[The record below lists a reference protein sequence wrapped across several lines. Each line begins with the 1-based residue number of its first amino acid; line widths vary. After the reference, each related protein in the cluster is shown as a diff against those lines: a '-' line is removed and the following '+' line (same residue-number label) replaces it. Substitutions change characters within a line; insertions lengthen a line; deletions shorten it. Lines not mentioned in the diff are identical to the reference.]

1 MERFIRKRDGS
12 IVPYDRARIIRAVS
26 NAMNAV
32 GCKGEA
38 DEIAKYVEILLH
50 RWFFRKGSIPHV
62 EEIQDI
68 VERTLMEKGYP
79 EVAKAYILY
88 RQKRKEARDIKST
101 VEEAEN
107 LIEQYIARSDWR
119 VKENSNMNFSLQ
131 GMNFYIS
138 SSITARYWLNRI
150 YTEDIKRAHD
160 DGDFHIHDLGL
171 LSVYTY
177 YGKEVV
183 IVKDSEGI
191 KLISFEDLYNSCNTQ
206 EKLLNERDGAY
217 AKYPVDIYVLDKD
230 GWTKVKRIVKKKKDR
245 YMRFLKNRGGRSVI
259 VTDNHPIITRNGERM
274 AKDVQ
279 IQKDETF
286 TVDIPALLKDENL
299 FEEKEIDLLQ
309 EIKKYNFEEEI
320 REKIYFNGF
329 HISEI
334 ENTSEDGYIHTLT
347 QSFPGKIPLTEELGY
362 LIGFILAEGY
372 LSYDEKAP
380 RTVTVSQK
388 ERDILAKIN
397 KTLVKLGI
405 PGCINRREDH
415 NVYELVVKNVFFRFL
430 LEKVFGIRPGARHK
444 TLPVRILHYDKE
456 FIKGLIAG
464 FIDGDGSI
472 SSSKTTIDV
481 RISSRALLEQ
491 MAYLMTFLG
500 ITPRDRNL
508 EGAGTIRFYKGRE
521 IHQNFPLYGLSFR
534 KTDVELPS
542 QIFQK
547 AERSSKAWHDEDRNA
562 WHIVLN
568 NEKTEIPDDV
578 IYDITTESTTLI
590 VNGMWNHNCV
600 GWDLEALLRRGFGGV
615 AGKIESRPPKHL
627 RTALG
632 QMVNFFYTLQG
643 EAAGAQAFS
652 NFTTYLAPFIRYDG
666 LDRRGVRQALQ
677 EFLFNVNVAT
687 RSGFQTPFTNITMDL
702 EPPENLKNKNVIIG
716 GKEKGETY
724 GEFHEEMDLLNDVF
738 AEVMMEGD
746 AKQRIFTFP
755 IPTYN
760 ITKDFDWKNEKLKS
774 LWEMTAKFGIPYFAN
789 FVHSDMKPEDARS
802 MCCRLRLDNRELRK
816 RGGGLFGASPMTGSI
831 GVVTINMP
839 RIGYL
844 SRSEDEFLSRL
855 ERLMILAKNSLEMKR
870 KVLEDLTEKGLYPY
884 SRVYLSEVKKA
895 TGSYWTNHFSTI
907 GLVGMN
913 EACMNFLGVPITTK
927 EGKEWAIK
935 ILNFMREKL
944 ADFQEET
951 GNLYN
956 LEATPA
962 EGTSYRL
969 AKKDKERFASIFTQ
983 GDSDTPY
990 YTNSVHPPVY
1000 EFDDIYSLL
1009 EHQDDLQVLF
1019 TGGTVVH
1026 LFLGEPVNDWRI
1038 VRELVRRI
1046 VERFRLPYFS
1056 ITPTFSIC
1064 PVHGYIPGEHHICPY
1079 PHTKEELER
1088 FGVITELTEEEL
1100 SRLPENAY
1108 IKPEGTGGTSLFL
1121 DLGNKK
1127 QEDL

>member
-12 IVPYDRARIIRAVS
+12 IVPYDRTRIIKAVS

-79 EVAKAYILY
+79 DVAKAYILY

-171 LSVYTY
+171 LSVYC
-177 YGKEVV
+177 
-183 IVKDSEGI
+183 
-191 KLISFEDLYNSCNTQ
+191 L
-206 EKLLNERDGAY
+206 
-217 AKYPVDIYVLDKD
+217 
-230 GWTKVKRIVKKKKDR
+230 
-245 YMRFLKNRGGRSVI
+245 
-259 VTDNHPIITRNGERM
+259 
-274 AKDVQ
+274 
-279 IQKDETF
+279 
-286 TVDIPALLKDENL
+286 
-299 FEEKEIDLLQ
+299 
-309 EIKKYNFEEEI
+309 
-320 REKIYFNGF
+320 
-329 HISEI
+329 
-334 ENTSEDGYIHTLT
+334 
-347 QSFPGKIPLTEELGY
+347 
-362 LIGFILAEGY
+362 
-372 LSYDEKAP
+372 
-380 RTVTVSQK
+380 
-388 ERDILAKIN
+388 
-397 KTLVKLGI
+397 
-405 PGCINRREDH
+405 
-415 NVYELVVKNVFFRFL
+415 
-430 LEKVFGIRPGARHK
+430 
-444 TLPVRILHYDKE
+444 
-456 FIKGLIAG
+456 
-464 FIDGDGSI
+464 
-472 SSSKTTIDV
+472 
-481 RISSRALLEQ
+481 
-491 MAYLMTFLG
+491 
-500 ITPRDRNL
+500 
-508 EGAGTIRFYKGRE
+508 
-521 IHQNFPLYGLSFR
+521 
-534 KTDVELPS
+534 
-542 QIFQK
+542 
-547 AERSSKAWHDEDRNA
+547 
-562 WHIVLN
+562 
-568 NEKTEIPDDV
+568 
-578 IYDITTESTTLI
+578 
-590 VNGMWNHNCV
+590 
-600 GWDLEALLRRGFGGV
+600 GWDLEALLRNGFGGV
-615 AGKIESRPPKHL
+615 AGKIESRPPRHL

-702 EPPENLKNKNVIIG
+702 EPPENLRNKNVIIG
-716 GKEKGETY
+716 GEEKNETY

-760 ITKDFDWKNEKLKS
+760 ITADFDWENEKLRS

-844 SRSEDEFLSRL
+844 SRSEDEFFSRL

-969 AKKDKERFASIFTQ
+969 AKKDRERFASIFTQ
-983 GDSDTPY
+983 GDSETPY

-1026 LFLGEPVNDWRI
+1026 LFLGEPVHDWRI
-1038 VRELVRRI
+1038 IRELVRRI

-1088 FGVITELTEEEL
+1088 FGVVTELTEEEL
-1100 SRLPENAY
+1100 SRLSENAY
-1108 IKPEGTGGTSLFL
+1108 IKVEDTGGTSLFL